1 MRAVLSFSFH
11 FFPFLFFLSF
21 LFLGKVK
28 ELKKKKVILVSG
40 VDMGSR
46 KESCLI
52 TEAGLSLKESGKM
65 VRVIKDGG
73 KKTCLEQEAFAN
85 TCSQQ

>member
-1 MRAVLSFSFH
+1 M
-11 FFPFLFFLSF
+11 
-21 LFLGKVK
+21 
-28 ELKKKKVILVSG
+28 ILVSG

-65 VRVIKDGG
+65 VRVIKGG
-73 KKTCLEQEAFAN
+73 VAEGGGGGDLSGAGGVCKHL
-85 TCSQQ
+85 